1 MDALAIDHWI
11 AFALLAFVGLRM
23 VRSGLVADDAPA
35 QDDPTRGVSLI
46 VICLATSID
55 AAAVG
60 LSLALLKGSILP
72 AALAIGLASLALG
85 LLGSLLGGRLRRMFR
100 KWMEVVGG
108 LILLGIGLRVL
119 WDHLR

>member
-23 VRSGLVADDAPA
+23 VRSGLVTDDAPA

-46 VICLATSID
+46 VICLATSIN

-60 LSLALLKGSILP
+60 LSLALLGGSILP
-72 AALAIGLASLALG
+72 AALALG

-100 KWMEVVGG
+100 RWMEVVGG